1 MSEGK
6 AHTKHFSS
14 LMSCQSMRVSVSVV
28 AKVAKA
34 PAGLRTL
41 AKGCRP

>member
-1 MSEGK
+1 MSGGK
-6 AHTKHFSS
+6 AHTKRFSL
-14 LMSCQSMRVSVSVV
+14 LMSGQPMRASVSVA